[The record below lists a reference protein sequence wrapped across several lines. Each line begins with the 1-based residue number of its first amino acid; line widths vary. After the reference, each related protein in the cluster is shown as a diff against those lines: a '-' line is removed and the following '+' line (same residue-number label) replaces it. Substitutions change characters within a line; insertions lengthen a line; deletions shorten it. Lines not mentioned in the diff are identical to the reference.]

1 LTPDRHPAV
10 ARAGWRGFRV
20 RCIRERGGATLNV
33 VVLTKWVPEPQG
45 TPQLGEDGLL
55 VREGADG
62 ALDPGDE
69 YGLEAALQLVETVG
83 DGEITLLSMGPE
95 VSQAALQRG
104 LAMGAHKGVRITDD
118 GLRGADALV
127 TARVLAA
134 AIRREP
140 FDLVIGGV
148 ESTDGYTGTVPAS
161 IAELLGLP
169 ALTFARE
176 LHLSE
181 GTITIER
188 QTAAGYD
195 VVVSPL
201 PAVVT
206 VTAGA
211 TEPRYPSLKGV
222 MAAKSKPVETLSV
235 ADLGLSDDVVSA
247 TQTVAEVSDAPP
259 KKGGET
265 VEFDDTTA
273 VRIADLLADAK
284 VI

>member
-1 LTPDRHPAV
+1 M
-10 ARAGWRGFRV
+10 
-20 RCIRERGGATLNV
+20 NV
-33 VVLTKWVPEPQG
+33 VVLTKWVPEPEG
-45 TPQLGEDGLL
+45 TPTIGDDGLL

-69 YGLEAALQLVETVG
+69 YGLEAALQLVETA
-83 DGEITLLSMGPE
+83 GEGEVTLVSMGPE
-95 VSQAALQRG
+95 VAHAALQRG

-118 GLRGADALV
+118 SLRGADALV

-134 AIRREP
+134 AIGKQTY
-140 FDLVIGGV
+140 DLVIAGV
-148 ESTDGYTGTVPAS
+148 ESTDGYTGTMPAA

-169 ALTFARE
+169 SLTFARKLE
-176 LHLSE
+176 VAD
-181 GTITIER
+181 GTLKIER

-195 VVVSPL
+195 VVTAPL
-201 PAVVT
+201 PVLVT

-222 MAAKSKPVETLSV
+222 MAAKSKPVETLSLD
-235 ADLGLSDDVVSA
+235 DLDLSGDDVAA
-247 TQTVAEVSDAPP
+247 TQTVAAVSDAPP

-273 VRIADLLADAK
+273 ARIADLLAEAK

>member
-1 LTPDRHPAV
+1 M
-10 ARAGWRGFRV
+10 
-20 RCIRERGGATLNV
+20 NV
-33 VVLTKWVPEPQG
+33 VVLTKWVPEPEG
-45 TPQLGEDGLL
+45 TPTIGDDGLL

-69 YGLEAALQLVETVG
+69 YGLEAALQLVETA
-83 DGEITLLSMGPE
+83 GEGEVTLVSMGPE
-95 VSQAALQRG
+95 VAHAALQRG

-118 GLRGADALV
+118 SLRGADALV

-134 AIRREP
+134 AIGKQTY
-140 FDLVIGGV
+140 DLVIAGV
-148 ESTDGYTGTVPAS
+148 ESTDGYTGTMPAA

-169 ALTFARE
+169 SLTFARKLE
-176 LHLSE
+176 VTD
-181 GTITIER
+181 GTLKIER

-195 VVVSPL
+195 VVTAPL

-222 MAAKSKPVETLSV
+222 MAAKSKPVETLSLD
-235 ADLGLSDDVVSA
+235 ALGLSGNDVAA

-265 VEFDDTTA
+265 VEFDETTA
-273 VRIADLLADAK
+273 ARIADLLAEAK